1 MNTLSM
7 NNVSFSY
14 PGATRKVLSDVNA
27 EFESGKIYTIVGES
41 GTGKTTLLSLIAG
54 LTDVSAGEIQ
64 YKETNIKRIN
74 KNRYRSNEIGV
85 IFQSYNLL
93 ITDTAVGNVMLSI
106 HLSGNKV
113 SNKKAV
119 AYRLLEKVGI
129 NHETADRRI
138 LKLSG
143 GEQQRVA
150 IARSLSC
157 NPNLIIADE
166 PTGNLDSKNESII
179 MGILQG
185 LAHEDGKC
193 VIIVTHSKSMTE
205 YSDVVF
211 EITGGI
217 LKSKK

>member
-93 ITDTAVGNVMLSI
+93 ITDTAVENVMLSI

-193 VIIVTHSKSMTE
+193 VIIVTHSKSVTE
-205 YSDVVF
+205 YSDEVF

>member
-1 MNTLSM
+1 M

-93 ITDTAVGNVMLSI
+93 ITDTAVENVMLSI

-166 PTGNLDSKNESII
+166 PTGSLDSKNESTI

-193 VIIVTHSKSMTE
+193 VIIVTHSKSVTE
-205 YSDVVF
+205 YSDEVF